1 MSTTVKKYPRA
12 KVSRHATLDGW
23 VIDLIIREN
32 AKPKRVNATYA
43 SIPWARR
50 AAQIKLGVK
59 VDPMPGKEA
68 AKPGTPIVR
77 TQEPEQAPEPKL
89 EVFERPKPV
98 AVDAGTC
105 DRCKRPMRPA
115 ASRAVDYPGT
125 TLRQRKG
132 LCQSCHQAA
141 TRPAR

>member
-1 MSTTVKKYPRA
+1 MNTTVKKYPRA

-59 VDPMPGKEA
+59 VDPMPGKDSAPA
-68 AKPGTPIVR
+68 AQPDRTPR
-77 TQEPEQAPEPKL
+77 LTPELVAAITPPAP
-89 EVFERPKPV
+89 RPTPV
-98 AVDAGTC
+98 TADAGAC
-105 DRCKRPMRPA
+105 GKCQRPMRPA
-115 ASRAVDYPGT
+115 GSKAADHPGT
-125 TLRQRKG
+125 VLRQRAG
-132 LCQSCHQAA
+132 LCQSCYQA
-141 TRPAR
+141 TR

>member
-59 VDPMPGKEA
+59 VDPAPTSRPHPLPAPAPTPAPA
-68 AKPGTPIVR
+68 A
-77 TQEPEQAPEPKL
+77 PKF
-89 EVFERPKPV
+89 EVFERPKTV
-98 AVDAGTC
+98 AVTKDAGTC
-105 DRCKRPMRPA
+105 GKCERPMRPA
-115 ASRAVDYPGT
+115 GSKASDHPGT
-125 TLRQRKG
+125 VLRQRAG